1 MALKDRKTS
10 IKLGKDIDLCKLKAE
25 REKQLK
31 KIYI

>member
-10 IKLGKDIDLCKLKAE
+10 IKLGKDNDLCKFKAA
-25 REKQLK
+25 REKLLK